1 MSKIQLDKI
10 QEKKYEKKK
19 KKRKEKAALHLN
31 DSLLQNCY
39 WQVDKIQP

>member
-10 QEKKYEKKK
+10 QEKKYEK

-39 WQVDKIQP
+39 RQVDKIQP